1 MAVYFYFFEYRL
13 LFIISTI
20 LWITL
25 SCFLVVGS
33 RFLKKDP
40 NELRFLEG
48 LNIAG
53 YILIVWFIVN
63 FFLPT
68 GIGIS
73 SSTILEELLW
83 LLIPI
88 MLYDVLPNLIFIT
101 LGILLLT
108 FFKKNKHLFKNLLVN
123 VSVLFIGGYG
133 LRLINFVILRFT
145 AYFDFNLYLDYREL
159 FVAMDIISLIARL
172 SAVLIFLLFFLYI
185 NNSYIIV
192 FSCLFFVQ
200 LFSNLIV
207 ILPNI

>member
-13 LFIISTI
+13 FFIISTI

-33 RFLKKDP
+33 RFLKKDS
-40 NELRFLEG
+40 NEFRFLEG

-53 YILIVWFIVN
+53 YILIVN

-73 SSTILEELLW
+73 SSTTLEELLW

-101 LGILLLT
+101 LGILLLI

-123 VSVLFIGGYG
+123 VSILFISGYG
-133 LRLINFVILRFT
+133 LKLIDFVILRFT
-145 AYFDFNLYLDYREL
+145 AHFDIDLYLDYRNL
-159 FVAMDIISLIARL
+159 FVALDIISLIARL

-185 NNSYIIV
+185 NNNYFIV

-207 ILPNI
+207 ILPNIY